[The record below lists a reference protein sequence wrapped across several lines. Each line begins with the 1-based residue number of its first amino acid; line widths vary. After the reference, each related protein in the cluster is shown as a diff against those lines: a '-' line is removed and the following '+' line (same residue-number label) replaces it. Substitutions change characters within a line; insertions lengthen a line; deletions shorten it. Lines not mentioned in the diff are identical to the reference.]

1 MAALTPA
8 QEEFNAILDKQSR
21 GAPRTAHPEDSRH
34 NHDEDSEQDEEAEF
48 QQERVDREMAYDG
61 SALPGSGGGSSRLNL
76 PPPDF
81 DQGRTTGVKGVI
93 ADARSFESAR
103 SGHRSSKST
112 SQGGSAGQNRLNAS
126 AGEEKE
132 MLRDHDDEEDEL
144 EDDEEFLEQWREERK
159 RELEAQV
166 GREGNDI
173 RNRRTA
179 PSSRRYGR
187 FDEVDALGY
196 LDAIEKVGKETVVC
210 VFVYDV
216 DVSYPPSK
224 YKTSRGNERENVANL
239 VDSAQLVRSL
249 RWR

>member
-1 MAALTPA
+1 MAGLTPA
-8 QEEFNAILDKQSR
+8 QEEFQQILDKQSA
-21 GAPRTAHPEDSRH
+21 GARRTAHPEDSRH

-48 QQERVDREMAYDG
+48 QQKRVEREMAYDG
-61 SALPGSGGGSSRLNL
+61 SALAGSGMSSRLKL

-112 SQGGSAGQNRLNAS
+112 FQGGSAVQNRLNGIES
-126 AGEEKE
+126 EKKE
-132 MLRDHDDEEDEL
+132 MLRSHDDEDDEL

-216 DVSYPPSK
+216 DVSDALP
-224 YKTSRGNERENVANL
+224 
-239 VDSAQLVRSL
+239 VDS
-249 RWR
+249 

>member
-8 QEEFNAILDKQSR
+8 QEEFQQILHKQYA
-21 GAPRTAHPEDSRH
+21 GARRIAHPEDSRH

-48 QQERVDREMAYDG
+48 QQKRIEREMAYDG
-61 SALPGSGGGSSRLNL
+61 SAVAGSGGSSRLNL

-112 SQGGSAGQNRLNAS
+112 QGGSAGQNRLNGA
-126 AGEEKE
+126 ECEKKE
-132 MLRDHDDEEDEL
+132 MLRSHDDEEDEL

-159 RELEAQV
+159 RELEAQL

-196 LDAIEKVGKETVVC
+196 LDAIEKVAKETVVC

-216 DVSYPPSK
+216 DVSGSLAVV
-224 YKTSRGNERENVANL
+224 RGRKRRQAN
-239 VDSAQLVRSL
+239 
-249 RWR
+249 

>member
-8 QEEFNAILDKQSR
+8 QEEFQQILDKQSA
-21 GAPRTAHPEDSRH
+21 GARRIAHPEDSQH
-34 NHDEDSEQDEEAEF
+34 NYDEDSEQDEEAEF
-48 QQERVDREMAYDG
+48 QQKRVEREMAYDG
-61 SALPGSGGGSSRLNL
+61 SALAGSCGSSRLNL

-112 SQGGSAGQNRLNAS
+112 SQGGSAGQSRLNGTES
-126 AGEEKE
+126 EKKE
-132 MLRDHDDEEDEL
+132 MLRSHDDEEDQL

-210 VFVYDV
+210 VLVYDV
-216 DVSYPPSK
+216 DVSD
-224 YKTSRGNERENVANL
+224 AL
-239 VDSAQLVRSL
+239 AVDLGEGEKRS
-249 RWR
+249 

>member
-8 QEEFNAILDKQSR
+8 QEEFASILAKQSAGDR
-21 GAPRTAHPEDSRH
+21 RTAHPEDSRH
-34 NHDEDSEQDEEAEF
+34 NHDEDSEQDEEQEF
-48 QQERVDREMAYDG
+48 QAKRVERELAYDSG
-61 SALPGSGGGSSRLNL
+61 SAGGLRLNL

-112 SQGGSAGQNRLNAS
+112 SQGGLAGQNRLNGSAS
-126 AGEEKE
+126 EKKE
-132 MLRDHDDEEDEL
+132 ILRDHDDEEDEL
-144 EDDEEFLEQWREERK
+144 EDDEEFLEQWREERRK
-159 RELEAQV
+159 ELELQV

-216 DVSYPPSK
+216 DVSD
-224 YKTSRGNERENVANL
+224 AFA
-239 VDSAQLVRSL
+239 VDSREAEKRS
-249 RWR
+249 